1 MITENNIH
9 AHEMIGLQSEIIQ
22 SSNSQIVG
30 LNGTIT
36 DETKNMFVINTKD
49 GIKKIPK
56 DNTTWK
62 FTFNGT
68 EKQIQGSS
76 LMKRP
81 HERLGRKI

>member
-9 AHEMIGLQSEIIQ
+9 VHEMIGLESEIIQ
-22 SSNSQIVG
+22 ATNSQIVG
-30 LNGTIT
+30 LTGTIV
-36 DETKNMFVINTKD
+36 DETKNMFMINTEN

-62 FTFNGT
+62 FTINNT
-68 EKQIQGSS
+68 EKQIEGST

>member
-9 AHEMIGLQSEIIQ
+9 VHEMIGLESEIIQ
-22 SSNSQIVG
+22 ATNSQIVG
-30 LNGTIT
+30 LTGIIV
-36 DETKNMFVINTKD
+36 DETKNMLMINTEN

-56 DNTTWK
+56 DSTTWK
-62 FTFNGT
+62 FSINNT
-68 EKQIQGSS
+68 EKQIEGST

>member
-9 AHEMIGLQSEIIQ
+9 AHEMIGLESEIIQ
-22 SSNSQIVG
+22 ATNSQIMG
-30 LNGTIT
+30 LNGMIV
-36 DETKNMFVINTKD
+36 DETKNMFMINTKN

-56 DNTTWK
+56 DNATWK
-62 FTFNGT
+62 FSINNT
-68 EKQIQGSS
+68 EKQIDGST